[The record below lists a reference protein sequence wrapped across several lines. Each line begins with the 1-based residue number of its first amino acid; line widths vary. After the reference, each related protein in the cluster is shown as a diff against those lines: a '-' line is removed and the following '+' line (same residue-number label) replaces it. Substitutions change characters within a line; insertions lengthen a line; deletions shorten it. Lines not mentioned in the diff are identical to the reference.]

1 MDALFCGLYSV
12 VCAFVFIHGS
22 ALLLKLVLSHLTTKQ
37 LTFLVRES
45 EKIGSRHPPRFALLW
60 LYTCRSLRNSEDEK
74 IGTHVSVLA
83 THCCRLHGHPSLM
96 YNLYRAAEQ
105 ATKDDEEDE
114 MADVDTVC
122 KIKIIG
128 VQLNPMDPGMLA
140 GHLTRD
146 QK

>member
-1 MDALFCGLYSV
+1 
-12 VCAFVFIHGS
+12 
-22 ALLLKLVLSHLTTKQ
+22 
-37 LTFLVRES
+37 
-45 EKIGSRHPPRFALLW
+45 
-60 LYTCRSLRNSEDEK
+60 
-74 IGTHVSVLA
+74 
-83 THCCRLHGHPSLM
+83 M

-140 GHLTRD
+140 GHLTRY